1 MILDPNNS
9 LHAAAI
15 KATEATLVAR
25 AKANR
30 AVATFIRKIVRD
42 EILKDRVAR
51 AQERLDRATAEL
63 EATKTRIAAKK

>member
-1 MILDPNNS
+1 MTLDPNNP

-15 KATEATLVAR
+15 KATEATFVAR

-30 AVATFIRKIVRD
+30 AVATFIRQIVRD

-51 AQERLDRATAEL
+51 AQERLDRVTAEL
-63 EATKTRIAAKK
+63 EATKSAIAKKK

>member
-1 MILDPNNS
+1 MILDPNNP

-42 EILKDRVAR
+42 EILKDRLAR
-51 AQERLDRATAEL
+51 ARERLDRATTEL

>member
-1 MILDPNNS
+1 MILDPNNP

-42 EILKDRVAR
+42 EILKDRLAR
-51 AQERLDRATAEL
+51 AQERLVRATAEL

>member
-1 MILDPNNS
+1 MTLDPNNP

-30 AVATFIRKIVRD
+30 AVATFIRQIVRD

-51 AQERLDRATAEL
+51 AQERLVRATAEL